1 MSEPTDR
8 ELLDRAVEG
17 DHAAFG
23 VLFDRH
29 VSAVYWQAYAVLRQ
43 AQDAQD
49 VTQDVFVTTWRK
61 RADIVMAD
69 SLAPW
74 LIVTAR
80 NTALNLY
87 RKRSRLRSVPLD
99 ADPGH
104 THVETEVAAAEVR
117 RQIDAAVATL
127 PLLDRELFDRCI
139 DGDDSYADAAAAL
152 GISHG
157 AVRNRLS
164 RLRSRMRDD
173 LAGLKEDS

>member
-1 MSEPTDR
+1 MTEPTDR

-23 VLFDRH
+23 MLFDRH
-29 VSAVYWQAYAVLRQ
+29 VQGVYWQAYAVVRQ

-49 VTQDVFVTTWRK
+49 VAQDVFITAWRR
-61 RADIVMAD
+61 RAEIVMAE

-87 RKRSRLRSVPLD
+87 RKRTRLHSVPLE
-99 ADPGH
+99 AEPGGA
-104 THVETEVAAAEVR
+104 TVEAEVAAAEVR
-117 RQIDAAVATL
+117 RQIDESVASLSTV
-127 PLLDRELFDRCI
+127 DRALFDRCI
-139 DGDDSYADAAAAL
+139 DGDDTYEEAATAL

-164 RLRSRMRDD
+164 RLRSRMRQD
-173 LAGLKEDS
+173 LASLKEES